1 MGTLNGRSR
10 GGGDRRVRWNEA
22 VPGVEK
28 EGSEAGEG
36 AERAGEKREV
46 GSVIR
51 GAGWRTSQD
60 PWMGWLGGERLL
72 VLLDVVIVRALL
84 FEGHGLSAKAFFSA
98 LCLPVHGGSIV
109 SGFGLDGFN

>member
-1 MGTLNGRSR
+1 M
-10 GGGDRRVRWNEA
+10 D
-22 VPGVEK
+22 
-28 EGSEAGEG
+28 
-36 AERAGEKREV
+36 
-46 GSVIR
+46 
-51 GAGWRTSQD
+51 
-60 PWMGWLGGERLL
+60 WLGGERLL